1 MGTLPRYYSLPLPV
15 RKDLRRNRAS
25 DVVTRPD
32 RWQGNQAF
40 TGAASRRES
49 RRGELSA
56 AVNIPPSALAP
67 SGAPHGHEQQSL
79 EGKNEVSGPHSRG
92 ARPVI
97 SKQSAPQLF
106 PLQLQSIRHLTNNNS
121 ILPNTLVHLL
131 LLPPPLLIN
140 FLLVRPPYSPATS
153 NYHSSHPLSIRHT
166 NTIMPADAVRS
177 LSATE
182 DVERIEAPVTWK
194 AYMMCAFASFGGIFF
209 GYDSGY
215 INGVTGS
222 ERFIELIEGPPPP
235 GTDPADWALSG
246 SHLSLITS
254 ILSAGTFFGAI
265 IAGDV
270 ADIIGRKWTIIAG
283 CLIYI
288 VGVILQVATNG
299 LGLIVAG
306 RLIAGLG
313 VGFESAIVILYMSE
327 ICPKKVR
334 GALVAGYQFCITIGL
349 LLAACVNYGVKEYQ
363 NSAEYRVPIGLQFI
377 FGLVLGVGLF
387 LLPDSPRYYVKRGR
401 VEKARKALSSVRG
414 QPQDS
419 EYVEAELAEII
430 ANEEYERSLIPA
442 GSWINGWMNCFRGSV
457 FKSNSN
463 LRKTILG
470 TSLQMMQQW
479 TGVNFIFYYSTPFLS
494 ATGAIDNV
502 FLISLIF
509 TLVNVCSTPISFWTV
524 EWLGRRPLLIWGAF
538 GMLICQFLVAIIG
551 VTVGFN
557 HTYENAAGETIAN
570 NIPAVNAQIA
580 FIAIFIFF
588 FASTWGPGAW
598 IVIGEIFP
606 LPIRSR
612 GVGLSTASN
621 WLWNTIIAVIT
632 PYMVSSDEGDLKS
645 NVFWI
650 WGGLCTCA
658 FVYSYFLVP
667 ETKGLS
673 LEQVDKMME
682 ETTPRTSAK
691 WRPTTTYASQ
701 MGMKGE
707 KLEANVTED
716 VERKGSI
723 F

>member
-1 MGTLPRYYSLPLPV
+1 MGISQTTSSTSRTLSFI
-15 RKDLRRNRAS
+15 S
-25 DVVTRPD
+25 
-32 RWQGNQAF
+32 
-40 TGAASRRES
+40 SS
-49 RRGELSA
+49 S
-56 AVNIPPSALAP
+56 
-67 SGAPHGHEQQSL
+67 PH
-79 EGKNEVSGPHSRG
+79 
-92 ARPVI
+92 
-97 SKQSAPQLF
+97 
-106 PLQLQSIRHLTNNNS
+106 
-121 ILPNTLVHLL
+121 
-131 LLPPPLLIN
+131 IN
-140 FLLVRPPYSPATS
+140 LLLVRPSYSPATTHYPC
-153 NYHSSHPLSIRHT
+153 NHPLSIRHT

-177 LSATE
+177 LSATN

-194 AYMMCAFASFGGIFF
+194 AYLMCAFASFGGIFF

-222 ERFIELIEGPPPP
+222 EKFIELIEGPRPS
-235 GTDPADWALSG
+235 DVAPADYALSG

-288 VGVILQVATNG
+288 VGVVLQVATN
-299 LGLIVAG
+299 
-306 RLIAGLG
+306 G

-334 GALVAGYQFCITIGL
+334 GALVAGYQFCITIGP

-377 FGLVLGVGLF
+377 FGLVLGGGLLF
-387 LLPDSPRYYVKRGR
+387 LPDSPRYYVKRGR

-430 ANEEYERSLIPA
+430 ANEEYERAIIPA

-494 ATGAIDNV
+494 STGAIGNV

-598 IVIGEIFP
+598 IVIGEVFP
-606 LPIRSR
+606 LP
-612 GVGLSTASN
+612 N
-621 WLWNTIIAVIT
+621 
-632 PYMVSSDEGDLKS
+632 
-645 NVFWI
+645 
-650 WGGLCTCA
+650 
-658 FVYSYFLVP
+658 
-667 ETKGLS
+667 
-673 LEQVDKMME
+673 
-682 ETTPRTSAK
+682 PRNSAK
-691 WRPTTTYASQ
+691 WRPTMTYASEA
-701 MGMKGE
+701 GKINGETRHLE
-707 KLEANVTED
+707 KLGDDDKLAAEESV
-716 VERKGSI
+716 
-723 F
+723 